1 MSKYGNLKQGDTRTD
16 GKVFFRYDVNGREY
30 WYEKT
35 KYKELVKKK
44 KKNKRIYY
52 HENQKEQNE
61 KLKIW
66 RYANKCK
73 VIESKKKLYQKNKKR
88 IYSIIKSKC
97 DKDQVFKLK
106 LRIRNLICQC
116 FRRKSYKKGSKT
128 ENILGCSFDNLKAHI
143 ESQFKS
149 GMSWNNWGQWHIDH
163 IMPVSMAKTEDEI
176 IRLNHHRN
184 LRPLW
189 AHENLSKSDKT
200 PETLVLF

>member
-1 MSKYGNLKQGDTRTD
+1 MKARKCILK
-16 GKVFFRYDVNGREY
+16 
-30 WYEKT
+30 
-35 KYKELVKKK
+35 
-44 KKNKRIYY
+44 KRGQ
-52 HENQKEQNE
+52 E
-61 KLKIW
+61 
-66 RYANKCK
+66 
-73 VIESKKKLYQKNKKR
+73 NKKR

-200 PETLVLF
+200 PETLVLFWDNKKTRKEFLPIWFLSLSETGFKSILHFLERVR